1 MHHDQ
6 PPALTISK
14 LHIRYQHHWLF
25 DKFDFYLPANQ
36 WTCLLGPSGVGK
48 SSLLRYI
55 VNLQN
60 EQDTECSGRVIASD
74 GLALD
79 GRVSYITQEDSLL
92 PWLNIFDNVVIGFCL
107 RCEKVTLALKKR
119 ASFLLEKVGL
129 AHAEK
134 LKPGQISAGM
144 RQRVVLVR
152 TVLEDRQVI
161 LLDEPFSSLDT
172 VNRLQLQELAATMF
186 TNKTI
191 LLVTHDPLEAL
202 RLCHNLYLLVGSPA
216 KMERIHTEHHNI
228 LRGINDAKLFIEQEK
243 LIQKMM
249 L

>member
-1 MHHDQ
+1 MYHDQ

-55 VNLQN
+55 ANLQK
-60 EQDTECSGRVIASD
+60 EQDTECSGHIITSD
-74 GLALD
+74 GLRLD
-79 GRVSYITQEDSLL
+79 GRISYITQEDSLL
-92 PWLNIFDNVVIGFCL
+92 PWLNIFDNVVIGFHL
-107 RCEKVTLALKKR
+107 RSEKITLALKKR
-119 ASFLLEKVGL
+119 VSFLLEKVGL
-129 AHAEK
+129 LHAEK

-144 RQRVVLVR
+144 RQRIVLVR

-186 TNKTI
+186 THKTV

-216 KMERIHTEHHNI
+216 KIERVHTERHNI
-228 LRGINDAKLFIEQEK
+228 LRGIDDPGLFIEQAK
-243 LIQKMM
+243 LMQKMV